1 MMTGGAASGR
11 SADGADPRP
20 EARPGRI
27 PFPQLALRVAW
38 IAVQA
43 TLAFMLADK
52 ASPFFYQQF

>member
-1 MMTGGAASGR
+1 MNAGEAAQGR
-11 SADGADPRP
+11 AGADDSNMG
-20 EARPGRI
+20 ADRI
-27 PFPQLALRVAW
+27 PVPQLVLRVMW